1 MQKTLV
7 RYGSMLLLALAMA
20 PAAKAQ
26 DRVTP
31 PEAHFGHQVGADYV
45 LFNYEALH
53 DYFIT
58 LANESDRMVL
68 DTLGYTEDGDDTFC
82 SVIDELKGQVEFLLN
97 KVASLE
103 AELSPVAMEEAP
115 EEPKRKGGRPKG
127 SKNKLKAELVQ

>member
-1 MQKTLV
+1 M
-7 RYGSMLLLALAMA
+7 AMA
-20 PAAKAQ
+20 KREAK
-26 DRVTP
+26 RLWTVC
-31 PEAHFGHQVGADYV
+31 
-45 LFNYEALH
+45 
-53 DYFIT
+53 
-58 LANESDRMVL
+58 